1 MVNSPE
7 ILPGRSHG
15 QRRLATHKELATTK
29 HEHIQVCLQVECS
42 GCYKLLLA
50 TYSVS
55 GLANTYTTVKIKVM
69 LFLCKNFENM

>member
-15 QRRLATHKELATTK
+15 QRRLATHKELATIK

-42 GCYKLLLA
+42 GCLQVTAGYLLCVRPGKHL
-50 TYSVS
+50 YHS
-55 GLANTYTTVKIKVM
+55 
-69 LFLCKNFENM
+69 KNKSNVISLQKF